1 MFVVYNWQSYN
12 FCGDKCVITSVNSF
26 CMYIYNNVYMQ
37 NCCTFVCENK
47 KNASFYQKKRMI
59 VCEIIFISYFCS
71 RKKYLITLKQ
81 RQI

>member
-1 MFVVYNWQSYN
+1 
-12 FCGDKCVITSVNSF
+12 
-26 CMYIYNNVYMQ
+26 MYIYNNVYMQ
-37 NCCTFVCENK
+37 NCCTFVCKIK
-47 KNASFYQKKRMI
+47 KNASFYQKKRLI